1 MVEAGPGLS
10 SRKCLRV
17 EVGRVSTSRKGGR
30 RAMEVRASSSSNGGK
45 KSSRSIETRLVHL
58 SEKLDD
64 PFDSVA
70 PPLYQT
76 ATFNQPGATDFG
88 AYDYSRSGNP
98 TRTLLENQMADIESA
113 DRAFAF
119 ASGMAAIATVMRLV
133 KPGEC
138 VLAGNDIYGGT
149 QRFLGKIAP
158 AKQGL
163 EVKHVDMTNIDEVK
177 AALADAEGPK
187 IKLVL
192 VESPTNPRLEVCDIA
207 AISRIAKD
215 HGAIVCV
222 DNSIMAPIFQRPID
236 LGADISMTSATKFIA
251 GHSDVTGGI
260 LSVVGKDLC
269 EEIYF
274 HQNAEGNMMSPFE
287 CWLSLRGLKTMAL
300 RMEKQAANAERIA
313 AYLQSH
319 PLVTKVN
326 YAGLADHPGSGI
338 HASQASS
345 GGSIISF
352 ETGSVEVSRRIVED
366 TKLFKITVS
375 FGSVT
380 SLISMPC
387 YMSHASVPAEIRK
400 ERGLVD
406 DLVRISA
413 GIESIDDLIADLEEA
428 FASAEA
434 ALGGRTTMSTTM

>member
-1 MVEAGPGLS
+1 
-10 SRKCLRV
+10 
-17 EVGRVSTSRKGGR
+17 
-30 RAMEVRASSSSNGGK
+30 MEVRASSSSNGRK

-177 AALADAEGPK
+177 AALADAG
-187 IKLVL
+187 
-192 VESPTNPRLEVCDIA
+192 
-207 AISRIAKD
+207 
-215 HGAIVCV
+215 
-222 DNSIMAPIFQRPID
+222 
-236 LGADISMTSATKFIA
+236 
-251 GHSDVTGGI
+251 
-260 LSVVGKDLC
+260 
-269 EEIYF
+269 
-274 HQNAEGNMMSPFE
+274 
-287 CWLSLRGLKTMAL
+287 
-300 RMEKQAANAERIA
+300 
-313 AYLQSH
+313 
-319 PLVTKVN
+319 
-326 YAGLADHPGSGI
+326 
-338 HASQASS
+338 
-345 GGSIISF
+345 
-352 ETGSVEVSRRIVED
+352 
-366 TKLFKITVS
+366 
-375 FGSVT
+375 
-380 SLISMPC
+380 
-387 YMSHASVPAEIRK
+387 
-400 ERGLVD
+400 
-406 DLVRISA
+406 
-413 GIESIDDLIADLEEA
+413 IADADNAGTIAWANHNLDVAKEWKCIRQL
-428 FASAEA
+428 SWK
-434 ALGGRTTMSTTM
+434 GRRQPFC

>member
-1 MVEAGPGLS
+1 MMMM
-10 SRKCLRV
+10 KKKKN
-17 EVGRVSTSRKGGR
+17 GRTT
-30 RAMEVRASSSSNGGK
+30 ASASK
-45 KSSRSIETRLVHL
+45 RPTIETRLVHL
-58 SEKLDD
+58 AGKLED

-98 TRTLLENQMADIESA
+98 TRTLLENQMADIENA
-113 DRAFAF
+113 DGAFAF

-163 EVKHVDMTNIDEVK
+163 TVKHVDMTQVEEVK
-177 AALADAEGPK
+177 AALEEGTKGNGQPPV
-187 IKLVL
+187 KLVL
-192 VESPTNPRLEVCDIA
+192 IESPTNPRLEVCDIS
-207 AISRIAKD
+207 AICKVAKEY
-215 HGAIVCV
+215 GAVVCV

-260 LSVVGKDLC
+260 LSVVGKELC

-300 RMEKQAANAERIA
+300 RMEKQAQNAEKIA
-313 AYLQSH
+313 IFLAGH
-319 PLVTKVN
+319 PLVKKVN
-326 YAGLADHPGSGI
+326 YAGLPGHPNSGI

-352 ETGSVEVSRRIVED
+352 ETGSVEASRRIVED

-413 GIESIDDLIADLEEA
+413 GIENIDDLIGDLKEA
-428 FASAEA
+428 FAGAEA
-434 ALGGRTTMSTTM
+434 AVGASSGQAK

>member
-1 MVEAGPGLS
+1 M
-10 SRKCLRV
+10 
-17 EVGRVSTSRKGGR
+17 
-30 RAMEVRASSSSNGGK
+30 
-45 KSSRSIETRLVHL
+45 ETRLVHL
-58 SEKLDD
+58 TTKLED

-98 TRTLLENQMADIESA
+98 TRTLLEKQMADVEGA
-113 DRAFAF
+113 DAAFAF

-133 KPGEC
+133 KPGEA

-158 AKQGL
+158 SKQGL
-163 EVKHVDMTNIDEVK
+163 VVRHVDMTRLEDVRL
-177 AALADAEGPK
+177 ALENEEDK
-187 IKLVL
+187 VRLVL
-192 VESPTNPRLEVCDIA
+192 VETPTNPRLEVCDIR
-207 AISRIAKD
+207 AICELAHAK
-215 HGAIVCV
+215 GAIVCV
-222 DNSIMAPIFQRPID
+222 DNSIMAPMFQRPID

-260 LSVVGKDLC
+260 LSVVG
-269 EEIYF
+269 EELAEEVYF

-287 CWLSLRGLKTMAL
+287 AWLALRGLKTMAL
-300 RMEKQAANAERIA
+300 RMEKQAQNAEAIA
-313 AYLQSH
+313 AFLSGH
-319 PLVTKVN
+319 PLVKRVN
-326 YAGLADHPGSGI
+326 YAGLRDHPGSEI
-338 HASQASS
+338 HAGQATS

-352 ETGSVEVSRRIVED
+352 ETGDVEVSRRIVED

-387 YMSHASVPAEIRK
+387 YMSHASVPAEIRA
-400 ERGLVD
+400 ERGLAD

-413 GIESIDDLIADLEEA
+413 GIENTGDLLRDLEA
-428 FASAEA
+428 VFRGAAEA
-434 ALGGRTTMSTTM
+434 KSK